1 MSTLLL
7 WLAIPLV
14 VLPVVELPGRL
25 GAAAARLVMA
35 GLGLGALA
43 QGVGSLD
50 PRDLRVVASQSPHG
64 AWFVGLTIGVLI
76 TGTCIAADV
85 RSWRTT
91 ALGGPLLVGL
101 VVAIARDAI
110 IAVLAGCV
118 IGLVPMALARTLPR
132 RVMPQP
138 ALRENVRALVPRP
151 ASLVL
156 GIVTVVSACFG
167 PLAVAMAA
175 LGVLGWHEWALP
187 GVPSARRRLPIL
199 PVLATLLLAAWL
211 WLALAIGDSPFISF
225 VRFAADAPVS
235 EAAAVL
241 LALLA
246 IGWAIAIAQ
255 PWPLDRVADVTVQL
269 PVLGVVFYLAMH
281 ATPDGMAH
289 WQPLLS
295 VIMVPAAVVAVA
307 GARWDAAAAA
317 LVLLGVTRPGPV
329 ALGAAALLA
338 VGPAVRR
345 MTGSARLAS
354 GVAGVAVAGVIA
366 TMLRDQVLL
375 AVVLALGVAVAAMR
389 HDRVV
394 APV

>member
-14 VLPVVELPGRL
+14 LLPAVELPGRL

-50 PRDLRVVASQSPHG
+50 PGDLREVASQSPHG
-64 AWFVGLTIGVLI
+64 AWFVGLTIGLLI
-76 TGTCIAADV
+76 TGTCIASDV

-151 ASLVL
+151 VSLVL

-175 LGVLGWHEWALP
+175 LGALGWHEWALP
-187 GVPSARRRLPIL
+187 GAPPARRRLPIL

-225 VRFAADAPVS
+225 VRLAADSPVS

-255 PWPLDRVADVTVQL
+255 PWPLDRAADVTVQL
-269 PVLGVVFYLAMH
+269 PVLGVVFCLAMH

-295 VIMVPAAVVAVA
+295 LIMVPAAVVAVA

-338 VGPAVRR
+338 VGPAARR
-345 MTGSARLAS
+345 MTDSARLAS

-389 HDRVV
+389 QDSVV
-394 APV
+394 AAG